1 MNTKYEIRVYAK
13 KAVEQQALIELGFTQ
28 DWDHEPYRLRT
39 DNWEDVDVI
48 TNVLVQ
54 DGFTCNFQVEK
65 KEEK

>member
-1 MNTKYEIRVYAK
+1 MNTKFEIRVYPNTK
-13 KAVEQQALIELGFTQ
+13 TEEQALLDMGFSR
-28 DWDHEPYRLRT
+28 DYDRSPMYLRT